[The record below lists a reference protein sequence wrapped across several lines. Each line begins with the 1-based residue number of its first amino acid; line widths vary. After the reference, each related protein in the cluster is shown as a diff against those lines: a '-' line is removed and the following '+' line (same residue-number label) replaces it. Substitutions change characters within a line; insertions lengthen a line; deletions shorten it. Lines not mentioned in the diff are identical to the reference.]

1 MRRVKPMP
9 RGTLLAY
16 AGLVLLFALTG
27 LADPG
32 LMLAFAPAVILLAL
46 LTLGVRPGERLIE
59 QLRARHTAGAAT
71 RAKSARRPRLALV
84 VRPAGCSLAAALAMR
99 PPPVRP

>member
-1 MRRVKPMP
+1 MQRALVMP
-9 RGTLLAY
+9 RGTVTAF
-16 AGLVLLFALTG
+16 AVLVLLFALTG

-32 LMLAFAPAVILLAL
+32 LMLAFTPAVVLLAL
-46 LTLGVRPGERLIE
+46 LTVGVRPGEALIE
-59 QLRARHTAGAAT
+59 KLRARLVARIVP

-84 VRPAGCSLAAALAMR
+84 VRPVGCSLAAALAMR